1 MTMYLISKNGTDI
14 YNFDHITELY
24 VSNTDGSLRA
34 NFDNNARY
42 EIERYDRREDAIL
55 AMQIISEKIGK
66 QEVIF
71 TPTQKE
77 LQAYRDGKIMIGA
90 DWNLDCCEDCL
101 KDIVDIKDVP
111 GIDIYE
117 QFRSLLQ
124 K

>member
-24 VSNTDGSLRA
+24 VSNTDSSLRA

-77 LQAYRDGKIMIGA
+77 LQAYRARTHDTQERANNGKKTVRRG
-90 DWNLDCCEDCL
+90 
-101 KDIVDIKDVP
+101 
-111 GIDIYE
+111 G
-117 QFRSLLQ
+117 S
-124 K
+124 